1 MSSTDL
7 SELLSFV
14 IKPRSCSWIYST
26 AHFLHFL
33 PTMSSTV
40 LQTSFLKLNNQ
51 NLQNRVSVL
60 FNMKPK
66 WATESIN
73 SPANLSGL
81 RDIFPIHSNRIQPQ
95 SDSPKH
101 HLATSSFK
109 WLQEVDGSCCENRKA
124 SLRPRAITCH
134 WEKCIPPV
142 GKTLIV
148 SLVATAVT
156 VWMEVKDFSPKTFSE
171 IFGCTAWAKLLL

>member
-1 MSSTDL
+1 MSSSDL

-81 RDIFPIHSNRIQPQ
+81 RDIFPYTPIEYSHSQTALNTIWQPAASSGCRRLMAVAVKIGKQACDPVQ
-95 SDSPKH
+95 SPVTGKSVFPL
-101 HLATSSFK
+101 LAKPS
-109 WLQEVDGSCCENRKA
+109 
-124 SLRPRAITCH
+124 
-134 WEKCIPPV
+134 
-142 GKTLIV
+142 
-148 SLVATAVT
+148 
-156 VWMEVKDFSPKTFSE
+156 
-171 IFGCTAWAKLLL
+171 

>member
-1 MSSTDL
+1 MSSSDL
-7 SELLSFV
+7 SELLSLV

-51 NLQNRVSVL
+51 NLQNRVRVL

-81 RDIFPIHSNRIQPQ
+81 RDIFPYTPIEYSHSQTALNTIWQPAASSGCRRLMAVAVKIGKQACDPVQ
-95 SDSPKH
+95 SPVTGKSVFPL
-101 HLATSSFK
+101 LAKPS
-109 WLQEVDGSCCENRKA
+109 
-124 SLRPRAITCH
+124 
-134 WEKCIPPV
+134 
-142 GKTLIV
+142 V

-156 VWMEVKDFSPKTFSE
+156 VWMEVKDFSPRTFSE